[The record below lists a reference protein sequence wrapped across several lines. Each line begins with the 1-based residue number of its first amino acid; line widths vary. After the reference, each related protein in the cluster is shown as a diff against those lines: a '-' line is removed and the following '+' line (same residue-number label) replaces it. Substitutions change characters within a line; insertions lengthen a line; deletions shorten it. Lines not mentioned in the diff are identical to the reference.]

1 MSNKPVTTGA
11 ETKDSKK
18 LGVFSTA
25 MIGIAF
31 AISLN
36 LFSAGTSYT
45 ASFSRSLIAIFITW
59 IALAAVWILFG
70 LMGQM
75 TGRSAA
81 DIYRFSFGSKGY
93 KIPSA
98 IIVVCTVFWA
108 LFDYWYVGAAVRNM
122 MPNNPDLGF
131 AIGMLTCS
139 FVVVQQA
146 YALAK
151 IPKKF
156 VTFAQPIFACVM
168 AFVLEY
174 LADITII
181 STWLSVISAVYG
193 PLIGLLWAEFY
204 VVRKTHLSDAE
215 VHPGFSKS
223 GIITL
228 IVGFLLCVYLTY
240 FAPFASPVAL
250 VGIAFGF
257 IVQII
262 LRKGFKLS

>member
-131 AIGMLTCS
+131 AIGML
-139 FVVVQQA
+139 
-146 YALAK
+146 
-151 IPKKF
+151 I
-156 VTFAQPIFACVM
+156 
-168 AFVLEY
+168 
-174 LADITII
+174 ITGA
-181 STWLSVISAVYG
+181 VI
-193 PLIGLLWAEFY
+193 L
-204 VVRKTHLSDAE
+204 
-215 VHPGFSKS
+215 
-223 GIITL
+223 GIIKEITSLKILSTL
-228 IVGFLLCVYLTY
+228 TSYRFDSVHCHSHCHHFEGRRYGSDHELCASRGNSHCYRCQYAVQCVYL
-240 FAPFASPVAL
+240 PEPRVP
-250 VGIAFGF
+250 
-257 IVQII
+257 
-262 LRKGFKLS
+262 

>member
-1 MSNKPVTTGA
+1 MLFS
-11 ETKDSKK
+11 
-18 LGVFSTA
+18 VF
-25 MIGIAF
+25 
-31 AISLN
+31 ISLN
-36 LFSAGTSYT
+36 PGFPDITRDCKSKKAVIIGMSLAMLMVCIQFVLAQIGYIGLGAIEFTSL
-45 ASFSRSLIAIFITW
+45 ALSLGGAIFYICNVFT
-59 IALAAVWILFG
+59 IFG
-70 LMGQM
+70 QAN
-75 TGRSAA
+75 TC
-81 DIYRFSFGSKGY
+81 
-93 KIPSA
+93 P
-98 IIVVCTVFWA
+98 
-108 LFDYWYVGAAVRNM
+108 
-122 MPNNPDLGF
+122 
-131 AIGMLTCS
+131 TCS